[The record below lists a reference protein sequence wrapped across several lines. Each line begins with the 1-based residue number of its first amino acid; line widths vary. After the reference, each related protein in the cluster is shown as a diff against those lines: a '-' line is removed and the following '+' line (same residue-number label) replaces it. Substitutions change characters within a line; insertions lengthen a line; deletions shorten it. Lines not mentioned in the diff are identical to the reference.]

1 MKRAIQFT
9 VKIAAALLFAVISTG
24 AFAQDD
30 MFIPKPPPADVGVRG
45 EFVRS
50 SANSFT
56 CNIEKSLVKHQG
68 ELPSIDQPCLYL
80 GPDAEHSFAIG
91 GEALPLLQRLGKP
104 AQTESDINGNTS
116 FIFPMAP
123 GQDPPFMLVM
133 VSHER
138 IAALQISGHG
148 GPELDFLKFNRIK
161 LGDNSSIIKENLGDP
176 FKVQPG
182 KETGTEMWSYLP
194 WSFQFE
200 ITDAKVTSI
209 RISSLGIR

>member
-1 MKRAIQFT
+1 M
-9 VKIAAALLFAVISTG
+9 KIAAALILGLTACTA

-30 MFIPKPPPADVGVRG
+30 MFIPTPPPADTGVRG
-45 EFVRS
+45 VFVRQGN
-50 SANSFT
+50 AFV
-56 CNIEKSLVKHQG
+56 CNIDKSPVKLQG
-68 ELPSIDQPCLYL
+68 ELPAKDQPCLYI

-91 GEALPLLQRLGKP
+91 GEAVPLLQRLGKP

-116 FIFPMAP
+116 FIFPMAL
-123 GQDPPFMLVM
+123 GKDPPFMLVM

-148 GPELDFLKFNRIK
+148 GPELDFLKFSGIK

-176 FKVQPG
+176 FKVQPSG
-182 KETGTEMWSYLP
+182 EPGAELWSYLP

-200 ITDAKVTSI
+200 VTDAKVTSI
-209 RISSLGIR
+209 RITSLGVK

>member
-91 GEALPLLQRLGKP
+91 EALPLLQRLGKP

-161 LGDNSSIIKENLGDP
+161 LGDSIACH
-176 FKVQPG
+176 
-182 KETGTEMWSYLP
+182 S
-194 WSFQFE
+194 
-200 ITDAKVTSI
+200 TSM
-209 RISSLGIR
+209 